1 VRSKARGFGAS
12 LVAAV
17 AAWLTFAPV
26 VLTGQGAHRIAVLS
40 ARPWPIAAG
49 LAIGLGV
56 WLAARRGA
64 SLAPLFLLV
73 FVLLP
78 WTPLPLPPAL
88 LLWSG
93 RTALFVWA
101 GVAAGFIAQ
110 TRPSGSIPHPV
121 VAAGAI
127 AFIVY
132 SVAAWQASP
141 SRPAGDEPEYLVITQ
156 SLLYDRDLRIENNHR
171 RGEYH
176 AYFAGERR
184 PSFLRRGLDGEIYSI
199 HAPGIPALVL
209 PAFAIGG
216 YPAVVVFLVLV
227 SAFGSALA
235 WHVARRVT
243 GNVGA
248 AWFAWAAVGFN
259 VTAAFQS
266 FSIYPDGVGGVLV
279 LTGVWALVRART
291 SVESARHEGVGWFL
305 HGAALAILPWLHS
318 RFAILAATLDILI
331 AVRLIARGGAGR
343 RLAAFLAA
351 PFVSLAAWLGFFVA
365 IYGTPNP
372 AAPYFGNPG
381 NHAAYIADGLVGLLF
396 DQRFGVLAH
405 APVLALAVAG
415 IVLMLARPG
424 PMRSIAV
431 DLLAV
436 IAPYLA
442 AVTSYRMWWGGWS
455 VPGRFFM
462 PVLPML
468 VLPIAVA
475 YDAIRRRGTRATAF
489 AALGATLLLATI
501 LVTVDGGELAYN
513 VRTSPA
519 HLIEWLASNVDL
531 AHALPLWSSRPAP
544 LFGSA
549 AIWADVLLATW
560 LVIRAADQSRVLS
573 GRGPL
578 VAATVAAYACAAM
591 LSVSLHWI
599 RSGRSAEDPAAAQV
613 ELLRTIAHVQHI
625 MPVSVDGMHWL
636 EVDRIPAMLRIH
648 LGIQRDE
655 ELRGWSALA
664 TLPFVP
670 AGVYDVRP
678 DIREPRGEVLVAVS
692 NTDLAVAHT
701 ALFGAVQQMIVRL
714 PVDVRSLVVRG
725 DEEAASSLRGVIVQ
739 PMQILCRQRRVDA
752 GVARRAV
759 TYPDSTVFFLD
770 DAAVPDPTSFWI
782 GCGHF
787 SRIVIQPSGVGD
799 GVTLLI
805 RNGPIGSDLTLQS
818 PAFTRVVALGPSDER
833 TVGVPVDPRAAAVVL
848 QLTSSGNCGE
858 TAPAQGRDRRAGVH
872 VTVE

>member
-1 VRSKARGFGAS
+1 MRSKARAFGAS

-40 ARPWPIAAG
+40 SRPWPIAAAA
-49 LAIGLGV
+49 AIGLGV
-56 WLAARRGA
+56 WVAARRGA
-64 SLAPLFLLV
+64 SLAPLLLLG

-78 WTPLPLPPAL
+78 WVPLPLPPVL

-93 RTALFVWA
+93 RAAVFVWA

-110 TRPSGSIPHPV
+110 HRPSGSIPHPV
-121 VAAGAI
+121 VAAGMI
-127 AFIVY
+127 AFVVY
-132 SVAAWQASP
+132 GAAARQALP
-141 SRPAGDEPEYLVITQ
+141 TRPAGDEPDYLVITQ

-171 RGEYH
+171 RGDYH
-176 AYFAGERR
+176 AYFAGERP

-216 YPAVVVFLVLV
+216 YPAVVIFLVLV
-227 SAFGSALA
+227 CALGSALA
-235 WHVARRVT
+235 WHVSWRVT
-243 GNVGA
+243 RNVGA
-248 AWFAWAAVGFN
+248 AWFAWAAVSFN
-259 VTAAFQS
+259 VTAAFES

-279 LTGVWALVRART
+279 LTGIWALVRAER
-291 SVESARHEGVGWFL
+291 SIDPARHDSVGWLL
-305 HGAALAILPWLHS
+305 HGAALGLLPWLHS
-318 RFAILAATLDILI
+318 RFAILAAALDILI
-331 AVRLIARGGAGR
+331 VVQLIVRDGVGR
-343 RLAAFLAA
+343 RLAAFLAV
-351 PFVSLAAWLGFFVA
+351 PLLSLGAWLGFFFA

-372 AAPYFGNPG
+372 AAPYFGDPG
-381 NHAAYIADGLVGLLF
+381 THASYIADGLAGLLF

-415 IVLMLARPG
+415 LILMIARPG
-424 PMRSIAV
+424 ATRPLAV

-436 IAPYLA
+436 IVPYLA
-442 AVTSYRMWWGGWS
+442 VVTSYRMWWGGWS

-462 PVLPML
+462 PVLPAL
-468 VLPIAVA
+468 VVPIAVA

-489 AALGATLLLATI
+489 AALGATLLLAAI

-519 HLIEWLASNVDL
+519 LLTGWLASNVDL
-531 AHALPLWSSRPAP
+531 VHALPLWSSRPAL

-549 AIWADVLLATW
+549 AIWIDVLLATW
-560 LVIRAADQSRVLS
+560 LGIRAADRSRVLA

-578 VAATVAAYACAAM
+578 VAATVAAYGCAAM
-591 LSVSLHWI
+591 LGASLHWI
-599 RSGRSAEDPAAAQV
+599 LSGRSAGDPAAAQIG
-613 ELLRTIAHVQHI
+613 LLRTIAQTPHI
-625 MPVSVDGMHWL
+625 MPVSIDGMHRVP
-636 EVDRIPAMLRIH
+636 VDRIPAILRIY

-655 ELRGWSALA
+655 DARGWSALA

-692 NTDLAVAHT
+692 NSDLAVAHT
-701 ALFGAVQQMIVRL
+701 ALFGAVQQMLVRL
-714 PVDVRSLVVRG
+714 PVDVVSLVVRG
-725 DEEAASSLRGVIVQ
+725 DEEAARSLRGVIVQ
-739 PMQILCRQRRVDA
+739 PMQILCRQCRVDA

-770 DAAVPDPTSFWI
+770 DAAAPDPTSFWI

-787 SRIVIQPSGVGD
+787 SRIVVQPSGVASA
-799 GVTLLI
+799 VTLRI

-818 PAFTRVVALGPSDER
+818 PAFSRLVALGPSDER
-833 TVGVPVDPRAAAVVL
+833 TTQVPVDPRTAAVVV
-848 QLTSSGNCGE
+848 QLSSSGSCGQP
-858 TAPAQGRDRRAGVH
+858 APAQGGDRRPGVH